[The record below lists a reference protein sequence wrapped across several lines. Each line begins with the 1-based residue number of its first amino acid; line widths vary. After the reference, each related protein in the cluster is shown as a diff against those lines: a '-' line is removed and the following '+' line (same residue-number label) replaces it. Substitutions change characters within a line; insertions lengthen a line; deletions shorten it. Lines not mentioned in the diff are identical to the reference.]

1 MAQGAFQ
8 MGLRLVPHCVLDTP
22 QCVSIDFLD
31 VPSLLVLALGV
42 VCDDHGGG
50 PLSFRDL
57 CCAGAGGVGFII
69 RAGLRLVNGRD
80 TG

>member
-1 MAQGAFQ
+1 

-42 VCDDHGGG
+42 VYDDHGGG
-50 PLSFRDL
+50 SLSVSDL
-57 CCAGAGGVGFII
+57 CSAGTGGVGFVI
-69 RAGLRLVNGRD
+69 RAGLRLVSGRD
-80 TG
+80 TR